1 MRIFITGATGFIG
14 VYLTKLL
21 VQQGHEITV
30 LLRTVSKRNLLPDTV
45 KVIPGDL
52 SIFEDKELQLPPFD
66 VVIHLAGAIFA
77 DSDSEYMRLNYR
89 ATTDLIKC
97 IRRQKYRLKKFIFAS
112 SLAAAGPSALA
123 EVMTEEKKEN
133 PTEAYGKAK
142 LAVEKYLD
150 KLHDFP
156 SVSFRPALV
165 FGPGDQNTLH
175 IFRMVRKGF
184 GILIN
189 GKAQGLAF
197 VDIEDLLQAFLK
209 VIDTD
214 SEGHRP
220 FFIAYPQRISNKDL
234 YLTIAELMNCK
245 VRMIPVPKALLYSSM
260 LISTGFSKIFGRTNL
275 LDHKQYLQ
283 MTNDYVCSADSFCSE
298 YGWAPKHNLRDSIS
312 KAYRGYQELGM
323 L

>member
-21 VQQGHEITV
+21 VLQGHEITV
-30 LLRTVSKRNLLPDTV
+30 LLRTESKRNLLPDTV

-52 SIFEDKELQLPPFD
+52 SIFEDKKLKLPTFD

-77 DSDSEYMRLNYR
+77 DSDTEYMRLNYQ
-89 ATTDLIKC
+89 ATTDLIQC
-97 IRRQKYRLKKFIFAS
+97 IQRQKYRLKKFIFAS
-112 SLAAAGPSALA
+112 SLAAAGPSAVS
-123 EVMTEEKKEN
+123 EIMREEKKEN
-133 PTEAYGKAK
+133 PTETYGKAK
-142 LAVEKYLD
+142 LAVEKHLD
-150 KLHDFP
+150 TLQDFP

-175 IFRMVRKGF
+175 IFKMVRKGF

-189 GKAQGLAF
+189 GNEQGLAF
-197 VDIEDLLQAFLK
+197 VDIEDLLQAFIR

-214 SEGHRP
+214 IVGHSP
-220 FFIAYPQRISNKDL
+220 YFIAYPQRISNKEL
-234 YLTIAELMNCK
+234 YLTMAEVMHCK
-245 VRMIPVPKALLYSSM
+245 VRMFPLPKALLYASM
-260 LISTGFSKIFGRTNL
+260 LLSTGFSKIFGRTNM

-283 MTNDYVCSADSFCSE
+283 MTHNYVCSSESFSKE
-298 YGWAPKHNLRDSIS
+298 FDWTPQYDLRESIS
-312 KAYRGYQELGM
+312 KAYKGYQKSGM